1 MATILLVDDDA
12 SFRTMLATKL
22 GQMGHVVHEAA
33 NGRRA
38 CTLLEAEPA
47 ELIIL
52 DLIMPEQEGL
62 ETIQKLRKKRFAG
75 KILAISGGG
84 RIDPRDML
92 QVATQFGASAVLAK
106 PFTQEQLVEVLQK
119 LLPTV
124 KN

>member
-1 MATILLVDDDA
+1 
-12 SFRTMLATKL
+12 MLATKL
-22 GQMGHVVHEAA
+22 VHMGHVVREAA
-33 NGRRA
+33 NGRQA
-38 CTLLEAEPA
+38 CMLLEGESA

-119 LLPTV
+119 LLPT
-124 KN
+124 KE